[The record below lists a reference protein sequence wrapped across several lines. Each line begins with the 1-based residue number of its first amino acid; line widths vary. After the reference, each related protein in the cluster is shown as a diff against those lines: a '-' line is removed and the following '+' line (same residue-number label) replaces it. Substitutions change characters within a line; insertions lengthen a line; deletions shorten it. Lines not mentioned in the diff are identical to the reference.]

1 MRRLENDLSK
11 ATDKINRV
19 VEEKTR
25 LQDENAQLKARIIA
39 FEHRLGKTSRN
50 SSKPLRVMVLP
61 SPSRVKGSVPPA
73 VSPVTY
79 VDNFFMLTNDLI
91 SPFEGCLSLNLSP

>member
-50 SSKPLRVMVLP
+50 SSNPPSSDGLAKSKPGQRKRSSGGQPGHL
-61 SPSRVKGSVPPA
+61 
-73 VSPVTY
+73 
-79 VDNFFMLTNDLI
+79 
-91 SPFEGCLSLNLSP
+91 C